1 MEKKNFNLSKVKLL
15 PKGGLTAEYQLTE
28 NVGGELSVTD
38 YKATYT
44 RDVHLDMKEA
54 FQDLRSVV
62 ARVFGMTSFLSF
74 MASEKLPK
82 DKIEKAR
89 QFADELKE
97 KIDVRGIS
105 LSGSDDDPAV
115 IITSVYEVENGQK
128 SAMNTPRL
136 RMGNISFGF
145 EEELETIIEQIKDE
159 VFAYLFDGKQAQL
172 SLFGEKK
179 DDPDAD
185 IDPDIDV

>member
-44 RDVHLDMKEA
+44 RDVHPDMSGA
-54 FQDLRSVV
+54 FQDLRIIV

-82 DKIEKAR
+82 DKIENAKK
-89 QFADELKE
+89 FAEELMDR
-97 KIDVRGIS
+97 IDVRGIS

-136 RMGNISFGF
+136 RMANISFGF
-145 EEELETIIEQIKDE
+145 EEELETIIEQIKEE
-159 VFAYLFDGKQAQL
+159 VFAYLFEGKQAQL

-179 DDPDAD
+179 DDPDID
-185 IDPDIDV
+185 TDPDIDE

>member
-44 RDVHLDMKEA
+44 RDVHPDMSDA
-54 FQDLRSVV
+54 FQDLRIIV

-82 DKIEKAR
+82 DKIENAKK
-89 QFADELKE
+89 FAEELMDR
-97 KIDVRGIS
+97 IDVRGIS

-115 IITSVYEVENGQK
+115 VITSVYEVENGQK
-128 SAMNTPRL
+128 SAMNTPRI
-136 RMGNISFGF
+136 RMANISFGF
-145 EEELETIIEQIKDE
+145 EEQLDTIIEQIKEE
-159 VFAYLFDGKQAQL
+159 VFAYLFEGEQAQL

-179 DDPDAD
+179 DDPDID
-185 IDPDIDV
+185 IDPDIDE

>member
-44 RDVHLDMKEA
+44 RDVHPDMSEA
-54 FQDLRSVV
+54 FQDLRIIV

-82 DKIEKAR
+82 DKIENAKK
-89 QFADELKE
+89 FVEELMDR
-97 KIDVRGIS
+97 IDVRGIS
-105 LSGSDDDPAV
+105 LSGSDDDPEV
-115 IITSVYEVENGQK
+115 VITSVYEVENGQK
-128 SAMNTPRL
+128 SAMKTPRL

-145 EEELETIIEQIKDE
+145 EEQLETIIVQIKEE
-159 VFAYLFDGKQAQL
+159 VFAYLFEGKQAQL

-179 DDPDAD
+179 DDPDID
-185 IDPDIDV
+185 IDPDIDE

>member
-44 RDVHLDMKEA
+44 RDVHPDMSGA
-54 FQDLRSVV
+54 FQDLRIIV

-82 DKIEKAR
+82 DKIENAKK
-89 QFADELKE
+89 FAEELMDR
-97 KIDVRGIS
+97 IDVRGIS

-128 SAMNTPRL
+128 SAMNTPRI
-136 RMGNISFGF
+136 RMANISFGF
-145 EEELETIIEQIKDE
+145 EEQLDTIIEQIKEE
-159 VFAYLFDGKQAQL
+159 VFAYLFEGKQAQL

-179 DDPDAD
+179 NDPDID
-185 IDPDIDV
+185 IDPDIDE

>member
-28 NVGGELSVTD
+28 NVGGELFVTD
-38 YKATYT
+38 YKAYYT
-44 RDVHLDMKEA
+44 RDVHPDMKEV

-105 LSGSDDDPAV
+105 LSGSEEDPAV
-115 IITSVYEVENGQK
+115 IITSVFEVENGQK
-128 SAMNTPRL
+128 STMNTPRL
-136 RMGNISFGF
+136 RMANINFGF
-145 EEELETIIEQIKDE
+145 EEELETIIEQIKEE
-159 VFAYLFDGKQAQL
+159 VFAYLFEGKQAQL

-179 DDPDAD
+179 DDPDNEN
-185 IDPDIDV
+185 DPDIDE

>member
-44 RDVHLDMKEA
+44 RDVHPDMSGA
-54 FQDLRSVV
+54 FQDLRIIV

-74 MASEKLPK
+74 MATEKLPK
-82 DKIEKAR
+82 DKIENAKK
-89 QFADELKE
+89 FAEQLMDR
-97 KIDVRGIS
+97 IDVRGIS

-128 SAMNTPRL
+128 TAMNTPRL

-145 EEELETIIEQIKDE
+145 EEQLDTIIEQIKEE
-159 VFAYLFDGKQAQL
+159 VFAYLFEGKQAQL

-179 DDPDAD
+179 DDPEAD
-185 IDPDIDV
+185 IDPDIDE

>member
-1 MEKKNFNLSKVKLL
+1 MEKKDFNLSKVKLL

-44 RDVHLDMKEA
+44 RDVHPDMSGA
-54 FQDLRSVV
+54 FQDLRIIV

-82 DKIEKAR
+82 DKIENAKK
-89 QFADELKE
+89 FAEQLMDR
-97 KIDVRGIS
+97 IDVRGIS

-136 RMGNISFGF
+136 RMANISFGF
-145 EEELETIIEQIKDE
+145 EEQLDTIIEQIKEE
-159 VFAYLFDGKQAQL
+159 VFAYLFEGKQAQL
-172 SLFGEKK
+172 SLFGEKE
-179 DDPDAD
+179 DDPDID
-185 IDPDIDV
+185 IDPDIDE